1 MVLEPK
7 GIMEPY
13 QEPRKRG
20 GWLPLILGTLVF
32 ALFGAVVGY
41 AYFNGLPGIGGEPPL
56 LQAASEPYR
65 HAPNER
71 GGLEVANATSSIVS
85 VLRPQGEPPR
95 VERLLPPETPM
106 AIETPPAEPPATAPP
121 TPAPPT
127 AAPAPAVV
135 AEPAPPAVTAAPP
148 APTPPAASEE
158 PEEEPAAQPAPAG
171 APLPILKPEP
181 PAQIAAAAPPPPA
194 AARTAQ
200 PPPARSAPPAER
212 SPAPQQQ
219 ARIEPSEP
227 SAPATSLGAGARN
240 VYRLQLAAVRTDS
253 GLTQA
258 WAQLKQ
264 RYPQALAA
272 VSPRIERTNTTTG
285 PLFRLQAGPFPS
297 REDAADACGSIR
309 AGGGQCFIVGP
320 VAP

>member
-1 MVLEPK
+1 
-7 GIMEPY
+7 
-13 QEPRKRG
+13 
-20 GWLPLILGTLVF
+20 
-32 ALFGAVVGY
+32 
-41 AYFNGLPGIGGEPPL
+41 L

-71 GGLEVANATSSIVS
+71 GGLEVANARSSIVS

-106 AIETPPAEPPATAPP
+106 ATETPAAEPPATAPTP
-121 TPAPPT
+121 PLPPLTAPAPPPT
-127 AAPAPAVV
+127 
-135 AEPAPPAVTAAPP
+135 AEPAAPDAVAAAPP
-148 APTPPAASEE
+148 APAPPIASEE
-158 PEEEPAAQPAPAG
+158 PEEAAEEAAPQPAPTG

-181 PAQIAAAAPPPPA
+181 PPQIAAATPPPPA
-194 AARTAQ
+194 AARTPA
-200 PPPARSAPPAER
+200 PAAARSAAPTQPSPP
-212 SPAPQQQ
+212 PQQQ

-227 SAPATSLGAGARN
+227 SPPATALGSGARN
-240 VYRLQLAAVRTDS
+240 IYRLQLAAVRTDS

-272 VSPRIERTNTTTG
+272 VGPRIERTNTTTG